1 MIKIIE
7 NITNEDYLKDI
18 NQYINKTAETLR
30 CIQSSINHSNAL
42 DDISTKL
49 YKIYIDTVALHLSVS
64 K

>member
-49 YKIYIDTVALHLSVS
+49 HKIYIDTVALHLSVS

>member
-18 NQYINKTAETLR
+18 NQYINKTAGTLR
-30 CIQSSINHSNAL
+30 CIQSSITHSNAL

-49 YKIYIDTVALHLSVS
+49 HKIYIDTVALHLLVS

>member
-1 MIKIIE
+1 MVKIIE
-7 NITNEDYLKDI
+7 NITDNDYLQDI
-18 NQYINKTAETLR
+18 NEYINKTAEVLR

-49 YKIYIDTVALHLSVS
+49 HKIYIDTVALHLSVS